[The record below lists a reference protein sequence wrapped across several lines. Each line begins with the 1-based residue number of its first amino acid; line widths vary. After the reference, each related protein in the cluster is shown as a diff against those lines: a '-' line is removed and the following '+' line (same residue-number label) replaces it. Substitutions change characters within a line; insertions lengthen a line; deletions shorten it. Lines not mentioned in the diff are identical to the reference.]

1 MLKFD
6 TKRENLAGKLLL
18 SSALVAVSLAYGWW
32 QRDDAEKLKLAMVPA
47 PLPLAPKTP
56 APAPPT
62 PALTPPDTVVQTQP
76 GTPDID
82 AASSTKENPNQTAT
96 EPQKPRVVAKAAT
109 QTIAPPAAPEP
120 PPQNRDAPSSP
131 VSAAPVV
138 QAPAQ
143 IVSSADDTSSLF
155 LVTGT
160 PDPIAKSP
168 APIGAHLEDGDY
180 VSSRHGFMW
189 GDLRIK
195 IFVRGGAIT
204 GVQAL
209 QFPDHRS
216 QSLYLSGLAIPKLES
231 EVIKK
236 QTAQVDTVSSATDTS
251 YVFQD
256 AVADAIVK
264 ATRG

>member
-1 MLKFD
+1 MLKPVG
-6 TKRENLAGKLLL
+6 KRESLAGKLLL

-32 QRDDAEKLKLAMVPA
+32 QRTDAENPRTAMAPA
-47 PLPLAPKTP
+47 PLPVAPKSSAPIPPFPAITPPDPAEQAQAAASDDGVASGTKEHPDRPAAEPQKTP
-56 APAPPT
+56 AVVTAPVR
-62 PALTPPDTVVQTQP
+62 AIV
-76 GTPDID
+76 
-82 AASSTKENPNQTAT
+82 
-96 EPQKPRVVAKAAT
+96 
-109 QTIAPPAAPEP
+109 PPAAPEP
-120 PPQNRDAPSSP
+120 SQSQNGDASSSP
-131 VSAAPVV
+131 VASA
-138 QAPAQ
+138 APAQ
-143 IVSSADDTSSLF
+143 IAARADDASSLF

-160 PDPIAKSP
+160 PDPAAKSP
-168 APIGAHLEDGDY
+168 APAGTHLEDGDY
-180 VSSRHGFMW
+180 VSGRHQFMW

-195 IFVRGGAIT
+195 ILVRGGAIT

-216 QSLYLSGLAIPKLES
+216 QSLYLSGLSLPKLES

-251 YVFQD
+251 IVFQD